1 MSDIIGTM
9 LTTPRHSLAVSALP
23 AAPVV
28 EEVER
33 HRVAGPATRAA
44 IATALRALGSG
55 SRRLADRIEPAPP
68 HGSTA

>member
-1 MSDIIGTM
+1 MSDIIGTL

-23 AAPVV
+23 TAPVV

-33 HRVAGPATRAA
+33 RRVAGTRAA

-55 SRRLADRIEPAPP
+55 SRRLADRVEPALP